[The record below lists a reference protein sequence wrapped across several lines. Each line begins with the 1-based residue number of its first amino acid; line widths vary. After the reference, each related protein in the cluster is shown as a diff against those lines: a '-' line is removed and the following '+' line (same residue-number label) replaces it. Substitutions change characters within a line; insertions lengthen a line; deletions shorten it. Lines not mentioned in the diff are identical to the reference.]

1 MKKVKSLIA
10 LILSTML
17 TVGLLA
23 GCGAKEEEKA
33 SSSSTK
39 KEETQKQESQK
50 SSEKEEE
57 PVAEGVTYPL
67 EGNVTLKI
75 VSMGATINK
84 DKPEIF
90 ESFKK
95 ATGVN
100 VEVENVSM
108 DQISLMISSGEL
120 PDIIVAYNNAFPAGI
135 ATAVA
140 DGTIVPLEPYLEEWA
155 PDLYAFLESNDAI
168 RKGSTIAG
176 YGVVTAPNIRPDG
189 QWETSAGLTMRAD
202 WLKDLGLDVP
212 ETADEYYEA
221 LKAFKEKKGAK
232 APLSVALGNLKL
244 FVNNGLITSAFNLA
258 SAGFY
263 QKDGQVHF
271 GASEAEYKDV
281 LAYLHKLYD
290 EGLLDPDFQTID
302 GATATANFT
311 GGVSGATFGA
321 VASGISGLLQAMEEK
336 DPNFDVTAVGSL
348 VAQKGDKAMA
358 NRASTPLVG
367 RGMFLTSECENIEAA
382 VKFMNFGYSEEGIK
396 WFNFGEEGVAHTM
409 LDGKPI
415 YTDLITKNPEGLTML
430 EALGKYTGVTGNWG
444 YLIDRGYNEQ
454 LYQLPQQID
463 AIARWSNT
471 DAQLYLL
478 PTLEIAKDDA
488 DEYATINAD
497 ITTYVGEMFVNYI
510 TGEKS
515 LDTFETEYLP
525 TLEKMGLKRYIEI
538 QQNALDAYGAL

>member
-10 LILSTML
+10 LILSAML

-23 GCGAKEEEKA
+23 GCGAKEEEKQ
-33 SSSSTK
+33 SSSSK
-39 KEETQKQESQK
+39 QEETQKEESQK

-57 PVAEGVTYPL
+57 PVVEGVTYPL

-75 VSMGATINK
+75 ATMSATIKEDNK
-84 DKPEIF
+84 EIY

-95 ATGVN
+95 ATGIN
-100 VEVENVSM
+100 VEIENVSK

-120 PDIIVAYNNAFPAGI
+120 PDIIVSYNNIFPAGI

-140 DGTIVPLEPYLEEWA
+140 DGTIVSLDPYLEKWA
-155 PDLYAFLESNDAI
+155 PDLYAFLESHDEV

-176 YGVVTAPNIRPDG
+176 YGVITAPNIRADG
-189 QWETSAGLTMRAD
+189 EWDTTAGLTMRAD

-221 LKAFKEKKGAK
+221 LKAFKEKKGAT
-232 APLSVALGNLKL
+232 APLSTSLGNLKL

-263 QKDGQVHF
+263 QKDGKVHF

-281 LAYLHKLYD
+281 LAWLHKLYD

-302 GATATANFT
+302 GNTATANFT
-311 GGVSGATFGA
+311 GGVSGANFGA
-321 VASGISGLLQAMEEK
+321 VASGISGLLDAMKEK

-348 VAQKGDKAMA
+348 VAKKGDKAA
-358 NRASTPLVG
+358 LNRASSPLVG
-367 RGMFLTSECENIEAA
+367 RGMFLTSACENIEAA

-396 WFNFGEEGVAHTM
+396 WFNFGDEGVTYTM
-409 LDGKPI
+409 VDGKPI

-430 EALGKYTGVTGNWG
+430 EALGKYTAVTGNWG
-444 YLIDRGYNEQ
+444 FLMDRGYNEQ
-454 LYQLPQQID
+454 VYNLPQQMD
-463 AIARWSNT
+463 AIERWSDT
-471 DAQLYLL
+471 DANLYML
-478 PTLEIAKDDA
+478 PSMEIAKDNA

-497 ITTYVGEMFVNYI
+497 ITTYVGEMFVKYI

-538 QQNALDAYGAL
+538 QQNALDAFDSL